1 MNMTMPQWTRAVIL
15 SACAVISLAGLM
27 GFFGA
32 KGDSAEEKRAN
43 IRDMQKQTLADL
55 YKEKPGV
62 RDRLEKAAGYA
73 VFSNMN
79 VKILMLGS
87 GNGYGVAVD
96 NTTKKETFMKM
107 VELGGGVGLG
117 VSDLRAV
124 MIFHDKEA
132 FKKFIDTG
140 LEFSGKAS
148 AEGQVGDQGMA
159 ARQEAKIAAAG
170 QEDVQLFQ
178 GVEVYQLTKN
188 GVMAQA
194 MLYGTKYWK
203 DSDLN

>member
-1 MNMTMPQWTRAVIL
+1 MMPQWARAAIV
-15 SACAVISLAGLM
+15 SVCAVTSFVALT

-43 IRDMQKQTLADL
+43 IRDMQRQTLADL

-62 RDRLEKAAGYA
+62 QARLEKAAGYA

-79 VKILMLGS
+79 VKIFMVGS

-96 NTTKKETFMKM
+96 NATKKEIFMKM
-107 VELGGGVGLG
+107 LEVGGGVGLG
-117 VSDLRAV
+117 VSDFRAV
-124 MIFHDKEA
+124 MIFHDKDA
-132 FKKFIDTG
+132 FQKFVDTG
-140 LEFSGKAS
+140 IEFTGKAG
-148 AEGQVGDQGMA
+148 AEAQSGDQGMA
-159 ARQEAKIAAAG
+159 MRHEEKLATAG
-170 QEDVQLFQ
+170 EENVQLFQ
-178 GVEVYQLTKN
+178 GVEVYQMTKN
-188 GVMAQA
+188 GVMGQA

>member
-1 MNMTMPQWTRAVIL
+1 MTMPQWTRALIL
-15 SACAVISLAGLM
+15 SACSVTCLVALT

-32 KGDSAEEKRAN
+32 KGDTAEEKRAD
-43 IRDMQKQTLADL
+43 IRKMQRQTLADL

-62 RDRLEKAAGYA
+62 QARLENAAGYA

-79 VKILMLGS
+79 VKILMVGS

-96 NTTKKETFMKM
+96 NATKKEIFMKM
-107 VELGGGVGLG
+107 LEVGGGVGLG
-117 VSDLRAV
+117 VSDFRAV

-132 FKKFIDTG
+132 FKKFVDTG
-140 LEFSGKAS
+140 IEFTGKAG
-148 AEGQVGDQGMA
+148 AEAQAGDQGMA
-159 ARQEAKIAAAG
+159 MRHEEKLASAG
-170 QEDVQLFQ
+170 EENVQLFQ
-178 GVEVYQLTKN
+178 GVEVYQMTKN
-188 GVMAQA
+188 GVMGQA

>member
-1 MNMTMPQWTRAVIL
+1 MIPRWITGVVLA
-15 SACAVISLAGLM
+15 ACAVTSLVGM
-27 GFFGA
+27 TGFFGA
-32 KGDSAEEKRAN
+32 KGDTAEEKRAHT
-43 IRDMQKQTLADL
+43 REMRSQTLADL
-55 YKEKPGV
+55 YKEKPEV
-62 RDRLEKAAGYA
+62 QARLEKAVGYA

-79 VKILMLGS
+79 VKIFMVGS

-107 VELGGGVGLG
+107 LEVGGGVGLG

-124 MIFHDKEA
+124 MIFHDKDA
-132 FKKFIDTG
+132 FQKFVDTG

-148 AEGQVGDQGMA
+148 AEGQVADQGMA
-159 ARQEAKIAAAG
+159 VRQEAKLAAAG
-170 QEDVQLFQ
+170 EEDVQLFQ